1 MNFSLL
7 IFLIFLS
14 SCINSDDNCRYYSG
28 ELLRNYFERV
38 EIKHIDTLTGA
49 IYVIEDKEVGNRHFG
64 SYSFYENG
72 LLESYKFFGN
82 DTGYSYNE
90 EYDKN
95 GGKIHAEGKPL
106 VLRNIK
112 DVSRDSIYISLYF
125 SSINKI
131 YDSLLVSIN
140 DLPNSILHLKP
151 DTTYS
156 NMLIASEGINV
167 KGLDTISV
175 RLMISFKVKC
185 NSKINILKDSIFLYR
200 HNDVHEFIS
209 KK

>member
-28 ELLRNYFERV
+28 ELLRNYFKRV
-38 EIKHIDTLTGA
+38 EIKHIDTLTGT

-82 DTGYSYNE
+82 DSGYSYNE
-90 EYDKN
+90 VYDKN
-95 GGKIHAEGKPL
+95 GKKIHAEGKPL

-131 YDSLLVSIN
+131 YDSLSVSIN

-167 KGLDTISV
+167 KSLDTISV
-175 RLMISFKVKC
+175 GLLISFRVKC
-185 NSKINILKDSIFLYR
+185 SSEINILKDSIFLYT
-200 HNDVHEFIS
+200 HNDVHDFIS